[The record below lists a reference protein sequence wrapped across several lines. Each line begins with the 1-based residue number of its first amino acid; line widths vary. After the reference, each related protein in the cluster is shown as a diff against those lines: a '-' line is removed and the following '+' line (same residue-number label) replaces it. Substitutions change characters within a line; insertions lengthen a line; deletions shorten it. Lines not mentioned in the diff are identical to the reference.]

1 MGFSNKLP
9 NVIIDIFNDEQNERI
24 DGRFVPM
31 TDSEVDY
38 LIATREN
45 ANLKNNRLVQEIAV
59 LVFKRFMYN
68 KQNITCALVDKKFHL
83 LVFKSISHRFFAL
96 TREIST

>member
-1 MGFSNKLP
+1 MEFSNKLP

-45 ANLKNNRLVQEIAV
+45 A
-59 LVFKRFMYN
+59 
-68 KQNITCALVDKKFHL
+68 ITQRITD
-83 LVFKSISHRFFAL
+83 
-96 TREIST
+96 